1 MSTPPEAAPV
11 LAAIL
16 EAADDAIV
24 GIALDGSITLWSSG
38 AQQLYGH
45 AAADVQ
51 GYSLSHLMPL
61 YETPALAEL
70 LSAARRGSFLPCE
83 NVERLHKDGSKLTLA
98 VKRAALRNGSG
109 EITGILEV
117 GHKTCRSA
125 KEMAA
130 DTQLRLLAQQMPVI
144 LWATDQNLRITSNW
158 GSGLHHTEPLSGEMV
173 GRTVFEYLKCEDTN
187 KSAMVHHYAALR
199 GESIHFEYQR
209 AERVLDVHLEPL
221 RAPSGE
227 IIGCIGIGVDITQRK
242 KTEEQ
247 IRYQAT
253 HDALTG
259 LANYREFMD
268 TLEREL
274 RRAERSH
281 HFFAVMLL
289 DLDDLKLVNDRLGHL
304 AGNRALKRLA
314 AVMREQCRSTDLVA
328 RHGGDEF
335 AVVLIDSDQD
345 MAEHVAVRI
354 ESSLRADG
362 GDPPISASIGMA
374 VYPQDGRTAQDLL
387 EVADRRLYQRKK
399 GDPARKVTTVLNAA
413 NPRA

>member
-1 MSTPPEAAPV
+1 M
-11 LAAIL
+11 L
-16 EAADDAIV
+16 E
-24 GIALDGSITLWSSG
+24 
-38 AQQLYGH
+38 
-45 AAADVQ
+45 
-51 GYSLSHLMPL
+51 
-61 YETPALAEL
+61 
-70 LSAARRGSFLPCE
+70 AARRGIFRCCE
-83 NVERLHKDGSKLTLA
+83 TVERLHKDGSKLTLA
-98 VKRAALRNGSG
+98 VKRVALRNAVG
-109 EITGILEV
+109 EITGILEA
-117 GHKTCRSA
+117 GHKICRTA

-130 DTQLRLLAQQMPVI
+130 DSQLRLLAEQMPVI

-173 GRTVFEYLKCEDTN
+173 GRTVFEFLKCEDTN

-199 GESIHFEYQR
+199 GESVHFEYQR
-209 AERVLDVHLEPL
+209 GDRVLDVHVEPL
-221 RAPSGE
+221 RAPSGG

-281 HFFAVMLL
+281 HLFAVMLL
-289 DLDDLKLVNDRLGHL
+289 DLDDLKQVNDRLGHL

-328 RHGGDEF
+328 RYGGDEF
-335 AVVLIDSDQD
+335 AVVLLDSDQD
-345 MAEHVAVRI
+345 MGEHVAARI
-354 ESSLRADG
+354 ESSLRTDG
-362 GDPPISASIGMA
+362 GDPPISASIGVA
-374 VYPQDGRTAQDLL
+374 VYPKDGRTAQDLL
-387 EVADRRLYQRKK
+387 EIADRRLYQRKK
-399 GDPARKVTTVLNAA
+399 SDPARKVPTIA
-413 NPRA
+413 